1 MGEREAG
8 EVRAVSSQE
17 FDEKGKSERGIPHCA
32 SRGSQGGQVRDDG
45 FAGAKRTREEVLT
58 EKSDGLT
65 QPTNTKAPGVAW
77 ILPELQMA
85 ASRP

>member
-1 MGEREAG
+1 MRRVKA
-8 EVRAVSSQE
+8 
-17 FDEKGKSERGIPHCA
+17 KGGFLTAPLRS
-32 SRGSQGGQVRDDG
+32 SQGGHVRDDG